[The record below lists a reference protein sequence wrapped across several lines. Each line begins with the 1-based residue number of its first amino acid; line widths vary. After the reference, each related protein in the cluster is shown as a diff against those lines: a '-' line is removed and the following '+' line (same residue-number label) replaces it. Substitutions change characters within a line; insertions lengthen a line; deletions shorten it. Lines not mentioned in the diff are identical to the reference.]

1 MNMNSKTLGKRRLG
15 TQGLEV
21 SALGLG
27 IMGMSGVAGMPEMYG
42 KPDEAEGIAT
52 IHRAIDLGVTLFDTA
67 EVYGPWVNEALLAR
81 ALGAR
86 RKDVLIASKFGFR
99 LTAEGRMN
107 GLDGTPDNARRVLD
121 ASLQRLGTDHI
132 DLWYLHRYDRS
143 VPIEETVGAMAEGVR
158 AGKVRYL
165 GLSEVGSATLRR
177 AHAVHPISALQS
189 EYSVW
194 ERNIEDGVIAT
205 CRELGIGIVPY
216 SPLGRGFLTG
226 EVGKPDS
233 LPSTDYRSM
242 DPRLQGPNYERNF
255 AIVKTLGEIAQRHG
269 ATPAQIA
276 LAWLLSQGPDIV
288 PIPGTKRRRW
298 LEDNVAA
305 AFISLTAA
313 DLAAIAAVGATS
325 GARYTEK
332 SMATID
338 R

>member
-1 MNMNSKTLGKRRLG
+1 MASPMRRKA
-15 TQGLEV
+15 
-21 SALGLG
+21 SPPFIAAL
-27 IMGMSGVAGMPEMYG
+27 
-42 KPDEAEGIAT
+42 
-52 IHRAIDLGVTLFDTA
+52 DLGVTLFDTA
-67 EVYGPWVNEALLAR
+67 EVYGPWVNEELLAR

-99 LTAEGRMN
+99 LTPEGRMN
-107 GLDGTPDNARRVLD
+107 GLDGSPENARRVLD
-121 ASLQRLGTDHI
+121 ASLKRLGTDHI

-143 VPIEETVGAMAEGVR
+143 VPIEDTVGAMAEGVR

-165 GLSEVGSATLRR
+165 GLSEVGTSTLRR

-226 EVGKPDS
+226 EVGKPES
-233 LPSTDYRSM
+233 LPATDYRSM
-242 DPRLQGPNYERNF
+242 DPRLQGQNYDRNF
-255 AIVKTLGEIAQRHG
+255 AIVTALGEIAKRHG

-276 LAWLLSQGPDIV
+276 LAWLLHQGPDIV

-305 AFISLTAA
+305 AFISLTTA
-313 DLAAIAAVGATS
+313 DLAAIGAVAATS
-325 GARYTEK
+325 GARYGEK

>member
-1 MNMNSKTLGKRRLG
+1 MNSSTLPRRRLG
-15 TQGLEV
+15 KQGLEV

-27 IMGMSGVAGMPEMYG
+27 VMGMSGVAGMPEMYG
-42 KPDEAEGIAT
+42 KPDEAEAIAT
-52 IHRAIDLGVTLFDTA
+52 IHRALELGVTLFDTA
-67 EVYGPWVNEALLAR
+67 EVYGPWVNEELLAR
-81 ALGAR
+81 ALGPQ
-86 RKDVLIASKFGFR
+86 RKQVVIASKFGFR

-107 GLDGTPDNARRVLD
+107 GLDGTPANARRALD

-158 AGKVRYL
+158 SGKVRYL
-165 GLSEVGSATLRR
+165 GLSEVSAATLRR

-189 EYSVW
+189 EYSIW

-205 CRELGIGIVPY
+205 CRELGVGIVPY
-216 SPLGRGFLTG
+216 CPLGRGFLTG
-226 EVGKPDS
+226 AVGKPES
-233 LPSTDYRSM
+233 LPASDYRSL
-242 DPRLQGPNYERNF
+242 DPRMQGQNYAHNLEIVHAIER
-255 AIVKTLGEIAQRHG
+255 IAKRHD

-276 LAWLLSQGPDIV
+276 LAWLLAQGPDIV

-298 LEDNVAA
+298 LQDNVAA
-305 AFISLTAA
+305 AAISLTAA
-313 DLAAIAAVGATS
+313 DLAAVSAVGATS
-325 GARYTEK
+325 GARYSEK